1 MAENFLSKE
10 NTDVLWE
17 VLADDD
23 SVPKTSDTQ
32 ETFVWLLPRFHASHQ
47 RAKIDLMSM
56 NKLFI
61 GEMMEK
67 LQENMSKTSPPKN
80 TSKPLI
86 TSEDLKSDRLSEF
99 DKELKQKETDFQF
112 AMTRPVPEEPNFK
125 DNFEEKP
132 LGDVSQE
139 IERMMK
145 ERNLE
150 ISSIQKKQDVKKAEE
165 WISSTNPSLRS
176 NSNQESIKQPQQDLK
191 FIKIDKDD
199 LEIQV
204 PTTNLDEETIS
215 KSVSW
220 DENLTINISKQP
232 SSDSVSI
239 FSKLK
244 TSNGESQSSEPKL
257 SSPTLKPPS
266 PPNVSNIDSRDM
278 EMLFSF
284 FNKRFD
290 KLEEKIDS
298 IIPRPHPSLMD
309 TIIED
314 DSEELELGDLHE
326 E

>member
-47 RAKIDLMSM
+47 RSKIDLMSM

-67 LQENMSKTSPPKN
+67 LQENILRKSPPKN
-80 TSKPLI
+80 NSKPLI
-86 TSEDLKSDRLSEF
+86 TAEDLKTDRLSEF
-99 DKELKQKETDFQF
+99 EKELKQKESDFQF
-112 AMTRPVPEEPNFK
+112 AMSRPVPEEPNFK
-125 DNFEEKP
+125 DNFEDKP
-132 LGDVSQE
+132 LGNVSEE

-150 ISSIQKKQDVKKAEE
+150 INNIQKKQDVKKAEE
-165 WISSTNPSLRS
+165 WLSATNPSIRN
-176 NSNQESIKQPQQDLK
+176 NSKQESDKQSPQDFK
-191 FIKIDKDD
+191 FIKIEKDD

-204 PTTNLDEETIS
+204 PSTNLDDTSTS

-220 DENLTINISKQP
+220 DENLTINISKT
-232 SSDSVSI
+232 SSPETSSI

-244 TSNGESQSSEPKL
+244 TSNKENSIEEPRL
-257 SSPTLKPPS
+257 SPPVLVPPS
-266 PPNVSNIDSRDM
+266 PPNVSRDNDIDR
-278 EMLFSF
+278 LFSF
-284 FNKRFD
+284 FNNRFD
-290 KLEEKIDS
+290 KLEEKIDR

-309 TIIED
+309 SIIED

>member
-23 SVPKTSDTQ
+23 SVPKTNETQ

-47 RAKIDLMSM
+47 RAKIDLMTM

-67 LQENMSKTSPPKN
+67 LHENILKNSPPKN
-80 TSKPLI
+80 LSKPLI
-86 TSEDLKSDRLSEF
+86 TAEDLKTDRLSEF
-99 DKELKQKETDFQF
+99 EKELKQKESDFQF
-112 AMTRPVPEEPNFK
+112 AMSRPVPEEPNFK
-125 DNFEEKP
+125 DNFEDKP

-139 IERMMK
+139 IEKMMK

-150 ISSIQKKQDVKKAEE
+150 INNIQKKQDVKKAEE
-165 WISSTNPSLRS
+165 WLSSTNPSLRN
-176 NSNQESIKQPQQDLK
+176 NSTQENDKQSTQDFK
-191 FIKIDKDD
+191 FIKIEKDD

-204 PTTNLDEETIS
+204 PSTNLDEPPTS

-220 DENLTINISKQP
+220 DENLTINISKT
-232 SSDSVSI
+232 SSPESSSI

-244 TSNGESQSSEPKL
+244 TSNKEKSIEELKV
-257 SSPTLKPPS
+257 SPPVLIPPS
-266 PPNVSNIDSRDM
+266 PPSVSKDIQNDIDR
-278 EMLFSF
+278 LFSF

-298 IIPRPHPSLMD
+298 LIPRPHPSLMD
-309 TIIED
+309 SIIED